1 MNFFSLGALL
11 YANQQSRIP
20 LLISLILT
28 AATTAITIIFLANSQ
43 PVLPILYTLT
53 RPEQTLVVKW
63 WLLRIP
69 MFSLLFSLIGHV
81 VYLTLQS
88 IDQFILQLFT
98 WFSVFTQVVLLLALL
113 RIIFITA

>member
-11 YANQQSRIP
+11 YANRQSRIP
-20 LLISLILT
+20 LLISLLLT
-28 AATTAITIIFLANSQ
+28 AATTAISILFLANAQ

-53 RPEQTLVVKW
+53 RPEQTLVAKW
-63 WLLRIP
+63 WLLLIP
-69 MFSLLFSLIGHV
+69 VFSLLFSLIGHM

-98 WFSVFTQVVLLLALL
+98 WFSVFTQLVLLLALL
-113 RIIFITA
+113 RIIFITT